1 MTHGTSVSD
10 ELERVI
16 TQASSSTI
24 VLASIGVEARA
35 VLTEERHDPGLTATV
50 LDAHVKRAALAL
62 ATLSNLVGQLS
73 ILARM
78 GAGLVLLVLGLS
90 LNACGVAANQS
101 GTPDAEG
108 GAAGDAGEASV
119 PVEDRA
125 CRADEQ
131 GYVSAPGFSL
141 PKCTAVV
148 NRSERIGLA
157 WCCPFGWNSDETTEP
172 DGGAE

>member
-1 MTHGTSVSD
+1 MRA
-10 ELERVI
+10 LF
-16 TQASSSTI
+16 
-24 VLASIGVEARA
+24 LA
-35 VLTEERHDPGLTATV
+35 
-50 LDAHVKRAALAL
+50 
-62 ATLSNLVGQLS
+62 
-73 ILARM
+73 
-78 GAGLVLLVLGLS
+78 LLVLTG
-90 LNACGVAANQS
+90 CGGTAVDSS
-101 GTPDAEG
+101 GYEPPDAEG